1 MEMKKQE
8 QKIILKAI
16 KKTCKKDYVGI
27 TEIFLKQRILKNKIK
42 LPLEIKISDDDRERK
57 KNK

>member
-8 QKIILKAI
+8 QKIIKAM

-27 TEIFLKQRILKNKIK
+27 IEIFLKQRILKNKIK